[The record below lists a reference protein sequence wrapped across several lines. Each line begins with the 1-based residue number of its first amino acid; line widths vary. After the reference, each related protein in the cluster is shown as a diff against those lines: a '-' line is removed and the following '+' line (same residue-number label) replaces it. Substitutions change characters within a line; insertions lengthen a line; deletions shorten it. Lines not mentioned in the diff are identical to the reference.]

1 MRKGQGM
8 ESRVSVI
15 SIIIKDEESAGAI
28 NELLHEFRQYIV
40 GRMGIPYRERG
51 VSIISVVLDAPGDV
65 TSALSGKLGMLS
77 GVSAKTLTARL

>member
-1 MRKGQGM
+1 M

-15 SIIIKDEESAGAI
+15 SIIIKDEEAVAAV
-28 NELLHEFRQYIV
+28 NEILHAYRQYVI

-51 VSIISVVLDAPGDV
+51 VSIISVVMDAPGDAA
-65 TSALSGKLGMLS
+65 SALSGKLGMLQ